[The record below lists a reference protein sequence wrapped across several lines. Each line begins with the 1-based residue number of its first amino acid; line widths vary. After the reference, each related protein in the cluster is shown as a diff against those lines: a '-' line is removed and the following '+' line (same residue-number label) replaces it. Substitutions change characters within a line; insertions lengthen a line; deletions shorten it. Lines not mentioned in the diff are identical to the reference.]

1 MWKCEEEGMMCKTGI
16 RFGEG
21 RDDGWEE
28 GGDYEREGPGPRSVR
43 GPRGRRGGGTCR
55 WWRTGSEGRSLC
67 ASACRSAAER
77 PRRPALS
84 GPASSG

>member
-28 GGDYEREGPGPRSVR
+28 GGDYECEGAAGP
-43 GPRGRRGGGTCR
+43 PWRRD
-55 WWRTGSEGRSLC
+55 L
-67 ASACRSAAER
+67 
-77 PRRPALS
+77 
-84 GPASSG
+84 